1 VARLCHCPSWD
12 RTRTLLIQSQA
23 CCQLHQG
30 ADLPLRHAD
39 FRGPVRGTQLTPY
52 TSQRATP
59 LKSRK
64 LWRHSPLRLARNPLS
79 RGLLAL
85 TLATVATACR
95 SSIDALGTTPATA
108 RHAADHLFAGF
119 AYRFYDVRRNPD
131 FERARTLMG
140 QYALIPSR
148 LFRDSTIWNHNRPD
162 SGRALLVGATF
173 ADNHYTF
180 AANPQAPP
188 PRALGDQR
196 HSLQLKWLGGGD
208 YEWFTQV
215 DHAVGSAKPAH
226 IAAAVVATLTA
237 GEDRAPDELLAE
249 SEALFPATALHLS
262 QLFSIDSLRTRHD
275 NGATATTLA
284 VRFQP
289 SRLRPRYSYFANFVD
304 KYIMDAVYR
313 VQLTDASG
321 RQFFDATG
329 RDGRLLMHVRS
340 RDHKLV
346 SFDASG
352 SPMPDSL
359 RLVVDVS
366 MKYRMFRVG
375 FSNLV
380 GDFTIERSATR
391 RAWMMRFRRE
401 PGWHFPLAVDKLI
414 KNPLRRPFR
423 GNGAELSLGF
433 REDGNQ
439 TLSERHA
446 RFVVNESA
454 IMRWLGRLG
463 ASAFGDFSG
472 RTEAEENLFL
482 YETFE
487 ALRKDVLNDK

>member
-1 VARLCHCPSWD
+1 MA
-12 RTRTLLIQSQA
+12 LI
-23 CCQLHQG
+23 
-30 ADLPLRHAD
+30 
-39 FRGPVRGTQLTPY
+39 LTA
-52 TSQRATP
+52 S
-59 LKSRK
+59 
-64 LWRHSPLRLARNPLS
+64 
-79 RGLLAL
+79 
-85 TLATVATACR
+85 ATACR
-95 SSIDALGTTPATA
+95 SSIDALGANPAAA

-119 AYRFYDVRRNPD
+119 AYRFYEVQRDSNFD
-131 FERARTLMG
+131 RARKLMG

-148 LFRDSTIWNHNRPD
+148 LYRDSMIWNQSRAD
-162 SGRALLVGATF
+162 SSRTLLVRASF
-173 ADNHYTF
+173 ANNHYTF

-196 HSLQLKWLGGGD
+196 HALQLKWLGGGD

-215 DHAVGSAKPAH
+215 DHAVGSATPTH

-237 GEDRAPDELLAE
+237 GEDRTPDELLAE
-249 SEALFPATALHLS
+249 SGGLFPETARHLA
-262 QLFSIDSLRTRHD
+262 QLFAIDSLRTHHD
-275 NGATATTLA
+275 NGATASTLA
-284 VRFQP
+284 VRFRP
-289 SRLRPRYSYFANFVD
+289 GRLRPRYSYFANFVD

-313 VQLTDASG
+313 VQLTDAAG

-329 RDGRLLMHVRS
+329 RDGLLVMKVRS
-340 RDHKLV
+340 RDHKLI

-352 SPMPDSL
+352 AAMPDSL

-366 MKYRMFRVG
+366 MKYGMFRVG
-375 FSNLV
+375 FTNLV
-380 GDFTIERSATR
+380 GDFTTERSSTR

-433 REDGNQ
+433 REDGGQ

-446 RFVVNESA
+446 RVVVNESA

-472 RTEAEENLFL
+472 RTELEENLFL

-487 ALRKDVLNDK
+487 ALRKDVTGVASDK

>member
-1 VARLCHCPSWD
+1 MA
-12 RTRTLLIQSQA
+12 LI
-23 CCQLHQG
+23 
-30 ADLPLRHAD
+30 
-39 FRGPVRGTQLTPY
+39 LTA
-52 TSQRATP
+52 S
-59 LKSRK
+59 
-64 LWRHSPLRLARNPLS
+64 
-79 RGLLAL
+79 
-85 TLATVATACR
+85 ATACR
-95 SSIDALGTTPATA
+95 SSIDALGANPAAA

-119 AYRFYDVRRNPD
+119 GYRFYEVQRDSNFD
-131 FERARTLMG
+131 RARKMMG

-148 LFRDSTIWNHNRPD
+148 LHRDSTIWNQNRSD
-162 SGRALLVGATF
+162 SSRTLLVGARF
-173 ADNHYTF
+173 ANNHYTF
-180 AANPQAPP
+180 TANPQAPP

-215 DHAVGSAKPAH
+215 DHAVGTAKPVH

-249 SEALFPATALHLS
+249 SRGLFPETARHLS
-262 QLFSIDSLRTRHD
+262 QLFAIDSLRNRHD
-275 NGATATTLA
+275 NGATASTLA

-289 SRLRPRYSYFANFVD
+289 TRLRPRYSFFANFVD

-313 VQLTDASG
+313 VQLTDATG
-321 RQFFDATG
+321 RQFFDASG
-329 RDGRLLMHVRS
+329 RDGRLVMKVRS
-340 RDHKLV
+340 RDHKLI

-352 SPMPDSL
+352 TAMPDSL

-366 MKYRMFRVG
+366 MKYGMFRVG
-375 FSNLV
+375 MTNLV
-380 GDFTIERSATR
+380 GDFTIERSPTR
-391 RAWMMRFRRE
+391 RAWMIRFRRE

-433 REDGNQ
+433 REDGGM

-472 RTEAEENLFL
+472 RTELEENLFL

-487 ALRKDVLNDK
+487 ALRKDVTGVTNDNNK